1 MKGIYK
7 ITNLKNKKVYIGQ
20 TDRLNE
26 REREH
31 FYRLERNVHHN
42 EHLQKSFNKYGKL
55 SFTFEVIEITDN
67 LDEREIYW
75 INENGGINSDKN
87 YNFKNPKTKEWSDYV
102 KVKQGKIM
110 LGENNP
116 NYGNRWSEEQKKVMS
131 EKRKGK
137 TLEER
142 IGKERS
148 DFAKQKMSK
157 SQTGRKHPEEIKE
170 KIRQANIGEKN
181 PMYGKGYLQIGEK
194 NPMYG
199 KPNKN
204 RKPILQYT
212 KDGNLV
218 KEFEFLSQV
227 SEYGY
232 NPSNVM
238 QCANNNAKSSYGFIW
253 KWK

>member
-31 FYRLERNVHHN
+31 FYRLERNKHHN
-42 EHLQKSFNKYGKL
+42 EHLQKSFNKYGK
-55 SFTFEVIEITDN
+55 SMFNFEVIELTDN
-67 LDEREIYW
+67 LDERELYW
-75 INENGGINSDKN
+75 VNENGGINSDKN
-87 YNFKNPKTKEWSDYV
+87 YNLKNPETKEWSDYV
-102 KVKQGKIM
+102 KVKHGKSI
-110 LGENNP
+110 LGEDNP
-116 NYGNRWSEEQKKVMS
+116 NYGNKWTEEQKKQMS

-142 IGKERS
+142 IGKERA
-148 DFAKQKMSK
+148 DLTKQKMSK
-157 SQTGRKHPEEIKE
+157 SQKNKIVSYETKE
-170 KIRQANIGEKN
+170 KLRQANIGEKN
-181 PMYGKGYLQIGEK
+181 PMYGKGHLQIGEK

-227 SEYGY
+227 KEYGY

-238 QCANNNAKSSYGFIW
+238 LCANNNAKSSYGFIW